1 MQVYMANGEFEWVT
15 EETHTEAII
24 RGDSQK
30 LTFDVLK
37 SIKYDAIL
45 GMPWLREKNPRI
57 DWISKELYATE
68 EAYDIPE
75 QPEMSLSEHKPWD
88 HEILLLKDK
97 QPRWM
102 PLYPMSEDQL
112 KEV

>member
-1 MQVYMANGEFEWVT
+1 MQVYMTNEEFEWVT

-24 RGDSQK
+24 QGDSQK

-45 GMPWLREKNPRI
+45 GMPWLHKKNPRI
-57 DWISKELYATE
+57 DWISKELYTTE
-68 EAYDIPE
+68 EAYDISE

-97 QPRWM
+97 QPW
-102 PLYPMSEDQL
+102 
-112 KEV
+112 